1 MPKSKLPLT
10 AGMKQKRQAKMSA
23 KKQELVEKIMREH
36 GLDPKAISKANKI
49 VYDIPPLEFTLKPAN
64 KRTPVTQILR
74 DLDV

>member
-1 MPKSKLPLT
+1 
-10 AGMKQKRQAKMSA
+10 MSA
-23 KKQELVEKIMREH
+23 KKLELYEKILKEH
-36 GLDPKAISKANKI
+36 GLDPKDRSKANRI